1 MGEWMENRDLAG
13 EVLHALADAYP
24 QPVHFGYLGLALGV
38 SSGAMWRALAELR
51 RDALITVDRS
61 LASSEVPFAQ
71 TRITGKG
78 LAVTAGIASPSD
90 DDDAA
95 LRELEAVT
103 VDRLQ
108 QSRERKP
115 PARVVPPG
123 TYAAPRPVGAAA
135 A

>member
-1 MGEWMENRDLAG
+1 MENRDLAG
-13 EVLHALADAYP
+13 DVLHALADAYP
-24 QPVHFGYLGLALGV
+24 QPVHFGYLSLAHGV

-51 RDALITVDRS
+51 RNALITVDRS
-61 LASSEVPFAQ
+61 LASSEIPFAQ

-90 DDDAA
+90 DDAA
-95 LRELEAVT
+95 NLREREAQT
-103 VDRLQ
+103 LDRLQ

-115 PARVVPPG
+115 AARVLPAG
-123 TYAAPRPVGAAA
+123 AYSGSAAPHHVGAAA